1 MPMKRLSFSSLRVRL
16 FFLVLTAVFPALGLV
31 FYTALE
37 QRHSATVEAQQTAL
51 RLARLASGNQG
62 QLIGGVRQL
71 LVGLSQLPEVRS
83 GDTEGCGAVLS
94 KVLQQ
99 YPLYANLGVA
109 SADGMVFCSALSAL
123 GPANLSDRAY
133 FQRAIQ
139 TGDFAIGDY
148 QIGRITGKAT
158 VNFGYPVMKDG
169 QIEVVIFSA
178 LDLAWLNRLASE
190 AELPPGST
198 FTVFDRNGTIL
209 FQYPN
214 PERWIGRSLKN
225 TSFVRAILDQ
235 RTGVAEAA
243 SMEGIPSLFGFAPLF
258 GTQESG
264 DVYVGVGIPRE
275 AAFSEVN
282 RIFSRHLLGL
292 GLVGA
297 LTFLTAWVGSDL
309 FVLRQVNA
317 LTETT
322 RRFAAGD
329 FSARNGPSYR
339 KGELELLARTFDEMA
354 ESIQKHTA
362 ALEHQATHD
371 RLTGLPNAA
380 LLRDRLHQAI
390 LAGQR
395 ERKPLALLVVD
406 LDRFNE
412 INDTLGHKNG
422 DLVLRAVGVRL
433 LEGLRKSDT
442 VARLAGDRFA
452 VMLPMTGVEGSI
464 EAAQK
469 IAKRLEEPFFL
480 EELALDVEVSVG
492 ISLFPDHG
500 EEAELLIRRA
510 DVAISLARQSGNG
523 YAVYVSERDQHSTRR
538 LALLGQLRQAI
549 ETGQLILY
557 YQPKIDLRSGRVIG
571 VEALVRWIHPEF
583 GLIPPDEFIAP
594 AEKSG
599 LIRPLTLWV
608 VEAALRQCRAW
619 REEGRAFSV
628 SVNVSARNLLDSQF
642 PDQVAGLLQTH
653 GVSPSQLELEITES
667 AIMADPSK
675 ALEILRRFNQTGI
688 SLSIDD
694 FGTGYSSLGY
704 LRKLPV
710 DTIKID
716 KSFVKNMTM
725 DENDAMIVRSTID
738 LGHHLGLKVIAE
750 GVENQ
755 EIWNHL
761 VLVGCDAAQ
770 GYHISRPIPAA
781 EMGRWLAELAP
792 QKGWIVGTT
801 RDRNPR

>member
-1 MPMKRLSFSSLRVRL
+1 MD
-16 FFLVLTAVFPALGLV
+16 
-31 FYTALE
+31 
-37 QRHSATVEAQQTAL
+37 VE
-51 RLARLASGNQG
+51 
-62 QLIGGVRQL
+62 
-71 LVGLSQLPEVRS
+71 LPELL
-83 GDTEGCGAVLS
+83 EE
-94 KVLQQ
+94 
-99 YPLYANLGVA
+99 LGQV
-109 SADGMVFCSALSAL
+109 
-123 GPANLSDRAY
+123 SDRRVA
-133 FQRAIQ
+133 
-139 TGDFAIGDY
+139 
-148 QIGRITGKAT
+148 
-158 VNFGYPVMKDG
+158 
-169 QIEVVIFSA
+169 E
-178 LDLAWLNRLASE
+178 DLAI
-190 AELPPGST
+190 P
-198 FTVFDRNGTIL
+198 
-209 FQYPN
+209 
-214 PERWIGRSLKN
+214 
-225 TSFVRAILDQ
+225 VRAGGQ
-235 RTGVAEAA
+235 
-243 SMEGIPSLFGFAPLF
+243 P
-258 GTQESG
+258 
-264 DVYVGVGIPRE
+264 
-275 AAFSEVN
+275 
-282 RIFSRHLLGL
+282 
-292 GLVGA
+292 
-297 LTFLTAWVGSDL
+297 
-309 FVLRQVNA
+309 LRQVRHQLA
-317 LTETT
+317 ELGDERVVDVERLGEEGAVA
-322 RRFAAGD
+322 RRIQDPGHAQYA
-329 FSARNGPSYR
+329 
-339 KGELELLARTFDEMA
+339 LARKPGHRLRDVAHHVEG
-354 ESIQKHTA
+354 IGH
-362 ALEHQATHD
+362 HD
-371 RLTGLPNAA
+371 DDRAGRRLRH